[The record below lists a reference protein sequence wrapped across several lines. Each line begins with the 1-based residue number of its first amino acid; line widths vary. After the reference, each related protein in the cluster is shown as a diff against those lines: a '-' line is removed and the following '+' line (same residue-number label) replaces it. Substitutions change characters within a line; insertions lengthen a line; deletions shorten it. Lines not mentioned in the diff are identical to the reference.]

1 MLNNKVSIA
10 HAKSKKILI
19 LNLKG
24 GVGKSTFTVNLASK
38 LCRTGQVVEI
48 IDTDKQVSSHAWA
61 KNIDEIGT
69 QQLNVSFRG
78 YSDIASSVKVD
89 KESQYVI
96 IDSPGNFDDAH
107 IKKYLMLADYV
118 IIPIQPSPVDLHATL
133 PFIEK
138 IMVNLRLIKRE
149 VKVGFVINRCT
160 DQNPQVQTIQ
170 RLLSHFQQYKTL
182 GLMSDSHLYQ
192 EPFQKQTLS
201 NITLDSELW
210 QRVMRWLGLSSEN
223 NEIARFPVD
232 TSTYADSVTPSLAK
246 KRASNVS
253 LLPISRKWT

>member
-1 MLNNKVSIA
+1 MLNKKVSIA
-10 HAKSKKILI
+10 HAKSKKILV

-38 LCRTGQVVEI
+38 LCKANQNVEI
-48 IDTDKQVSSHAWA
+48 IDTDKQISSHAWA
-61 KNIDEIGT
+61 KSIDEITT

-78 YSDIASSVKVD
+78 YSDIASSVKVSKD
-89 KESQYVI
+89 SQYII

-118 IIPIQPSPVDLHATL
+118 VIPIQPSPVDLHASL

-160 DQNPQVQTIQ
+160 DENPQVQKIQ
-170 RLLSHFQQYKTL
+170 RLLSHFQQYETL
-182 GLMSDSHLYQ
+182 GLMSDSYLYQ
-192 EPFQKQTLS
+192 EPFQSHTLS
-201 NITLDSELW
+201 NVTLDSELW
-210 QRVMRWLGLSSEN
+210 TRVTEWLGLISNSN
-223 NEIARFPVD
+223 DIARFPVD
-232 TSTYADSVTPSLAK
+232 ATTYTETVAK
-246 KRASNVS
+246 KSASNIS
-253 LLPISRKWT
+253 ILPLSRRWTSRR